1 MAGGTRYPDIEVLQ
15 MEDIAL
21 TTQQDLEAIEREL
34 PLTVPLP
41 LVVNLIRSY
50 RHVMLAVRRVV
61 ETAQG
66 MESPSLFPDGPMCL
80 LSDYK
85 AMRDER
91 DAFIVDLKAKY
102 KAAIAEVEIWKG
114 HYNYLGDRFNA
125 ISDERNR
132 LESYINAARGG
143 IQPAPLDAPDA
154 PVNPDCTIRGL
165 K

>member
-1 MAGGTRYPDIEVLQ
+1 M
-15 MEDIAL
+15 MEDDQLKRIEKESKEGWHSGSEDVIA
-21 TTQQDLEAIEREL
+21 EL
-34 PLTVPLP
+34 IKEVRQLRGAL
-41 LVVNLIRSY
+41 LNL
-50 RHVMLAVRRVV
+50 RV
-61 ETAQG
+61 
-66 MESPSLFPDGPMCL
+66 DGPMCL

-91 DAFIVDLKAKY
+91 DAIIVDLKAKY